1 MESRKYGHSFRS
13 RKNLLV
19 TIGLVKGKI
28 HGAFLQCAWRRTFL
42 TGIDKIDCSK
52 LFREGKI
59 LEAVFLDYFTG
70 KYNKCR

>member
-42 TGIDKIDCSK
+42 KGASPQS
-52 LFREGKI
+52 
-59 LEAVFLDYFTG
+59 AQ
-70 KYNKCR
+70 